1 MLLQRLD
8 SLYGAQ
14 VQELEAQTG
23 ADFLDLLRHFDEDK
37 HFDPDEFHDILSE
50 NAEEIIAAY
59 MKLYGKKAQLGD
71 GIAGV
76 RATALPLAK
85 SPATCFVP
93 FQPVHW

>member
-1 MLLQRLD
+1 MLLQRLY

-59 MKLYGKKAQLGD
+59 LTGGGGL
-71 GIAGV
+71 
-76 RATALPLAK
+76 LA
-85 SPATCFVP
+85 SFL
-93 FQPVHW
+93 